1 MVLKVVVIGVMAGL
15 GGWAGVKSQRKNR
28 DCGG

>member
-15 GGWAGVKSQRKNR
+15 GCWAGVNSQRKNR